1 MTLFAFSLDYSPSV
15 SYLSKAFMDEPSL
28 FEFWI
33 QIYFYIN
40 EFFISIFILK
50 NYVNILIN
58 KWKKKKNHSL
68 FQRFN
73 HKSKNENLLK
83 LGKMLWNLNLLFY
96 IFHHPSSADWS
107 WDETRTPTTP
117 IIGEWCCGIDI
128 NI

>member
-50 NYVNILIN
+50 NNVNILIN
-58 KWKKKKNHSL
+58 KWKKKS
-68 FQRFN
+68 FCIPAF
-73 HKSKNENLLK
+73 
-83 LGKMLWNLNLLFY
+83 
-96 IFHHPSSADWS
+96 
-107 WDETRTPTTP
+107 
-117 IIGEWCCGIDI
+117 
-128 NI
+128 